1 MTKAITATATATNE
15 IIINASDVIPLIN
28 AIKGGEFYSVVFER
42 AAAKCPNCG
51 KSNKKWNGLD
61 VCPICGTPLS
71 KERET
76 LAQNGVHNPQN
87 EAITPK
93 GVGETTA
100 EAKLDGRVKYYD
112 PQIVNA
118 DGTRG
123 GYRQFYAVNVKR
135 MRISGKTYI
144 VR

>member
-1 MTKAITATATATNE
+1 MEKITSADNRKFVKVA
-15 IIINASDVIPLIN
+15 DVEKLIDTVKN
-28 AIKGGEFYSVVFER
+28 GEFYSVIFDRV
-42 AAAKCPNCG
+42 APKCPNCG
-51 KSNKKWNGLD
+51 KSNKKWIGLD

-71 KERET
+71 KERES

-100 EAKLDGRVKYYD
+100 EARQDGRIKYYD
-112 PQIVNA
+112 PMLENKN
-118 DGTRG
+118 GTRG

-135 MRISGKTYI
+135 LKIRGIEYI
-144 VR
+144 VVK